1 MKDNK
6 IKIGIHQNEGVMKV
20 KGQNVKNKNTRILNS
35 KYTII
40 SQLILTESDRNLK
53 IFLTRRYRYIEQ
65 IYVRC

>member
-6 IKIGIHQNEGVMKV
+6 IKIGIHQNEGVMIV

>member
-1 MKDNK
+1 VKDNK